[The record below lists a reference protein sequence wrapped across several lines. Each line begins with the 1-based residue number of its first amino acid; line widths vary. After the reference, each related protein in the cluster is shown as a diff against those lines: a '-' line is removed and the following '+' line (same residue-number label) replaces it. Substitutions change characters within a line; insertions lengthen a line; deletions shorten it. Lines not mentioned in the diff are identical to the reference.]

1 SSPVVNDDNTV
12 TFNLNAP
19 GAKSVQINAQFAE
32 KQNMDKN
39 PDGIWTITLGPVAPD
54 IYPYSFIV
62 DGVTIMDPQNPEWFP
77 NEKFKNS
84 LVEVRG
90 KEPLNHEITNVPHG
104 SVDYTYYFSKALGMY
119 APVVVYTPPGYDQ
132 SKKKYPVFYLISG
145 TTDTEE
151 TFFKVGCV
159 NFILDN
165 LIAQGK
171 AKDMIIVMPYG
182 NPGYYLK
189 EPKFMD
195 YFSKDFID
203 DLMPFIENNYRT
215 IANRDNRAIAGF
227 SRGGGQALRC
237 GLGHFDKFSHILSYS
252 SYIGTEEFEK
262 NYKSF
267 YEDSMKTNNMI
278 KLYWLGVDKADF
290 LYGGATEYMELMDKY
305 GIKTVTLQTEGLRG
319 HTWMAVKRF
328 LNETL
333 PLLFQ

>member
-1 SSPVVNDDNTV
+1 
-12 TFNLNAP
+12 
-19 GAKSVQINAQFAE
+19 
-32 KQNMDKN
+32 
-39 PDGIWTITLGPVAPD
+39 
-54 IYPYSFIV
+54 
-62 DGVTIMDPQNPEWFP
+62 
-77 NEKFKNS
+77 
-84 LVEVRG
+84 
-90 KEPLNHEITNVPHG
+90 
-104 SVDYTYYFSKALGMY
+104 
-119 APVVVYTPPGYDQ
+119 
-132 SKKKYPVFYLISG
+132 
-145 TTDTEE
+145 
-151 TFFKVGCV
+151 VGRV

-182 NPGYYLK
+182 NPAYYLK

-267 YEDSMKTNNMI
+267 YEDSLKTNNMI

-305 GIKTVTLQTEGLRG
+305 GIKTVTLHTEGLRG